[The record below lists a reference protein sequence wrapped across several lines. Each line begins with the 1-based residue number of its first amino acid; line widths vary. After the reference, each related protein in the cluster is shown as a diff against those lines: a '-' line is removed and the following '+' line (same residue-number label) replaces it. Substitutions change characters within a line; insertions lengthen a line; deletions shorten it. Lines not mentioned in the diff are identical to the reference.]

1 LADVRFADFIL
12 PIVRRRSLVF
22 GITGVAVVAAVV
34 IAFVWPQSWRAN
46 ATVLP
51 PERRMDNPLFVPG
64 GFEALGASL
73 RGVTLRHVATPT
85 DIFVAILESRSVR
98 DSLVQRFS
106 LRDVYGVETDAAA
119 IKRLQSN
126 TAITTTP
133 TGTIVVSAIAESP
146 QAAADLTN
154 AYLEELDRVNR
165 SLAQREASG
174 IREFIE
180 AELDDARV
188 RLTDAEER
196 MRAFQERYGA
206 IEITEQARAVIT
218 GAATLSAQILGAE
231 VELRVLRRTRDATHP
246 DVVQAKDYL
255 DELKQQ
261 LATIEG
267 VRDTTVVSV
276 GDAPGIESA
285 PTDGPSA
292 KPEVFPPLSKIPEL
306 GLHFGRLYRTVKTE
320 EAIVTLL
327 TEQYHRARIEERRSL
342 PTVRVLDAA
351 VPPEKRY
358 RPRRRIIVLIA
369 AFGALLLSVSISYAL
384 EIRDRIRRD
393 PVRYAGLHEIGRDLR
408 KGFKT

>member
-34 IAFVWPQSWRAN
+34 IALVWPQSWRAN

-119 IKRLQSN
+119 IKQLQSN
-126 TAITTTP
+126 TAITTSP

-165 SLAQREASG
+165 ALAQREASG

-196 MRAFQERYGA
+196 MRTFQEQYGA
-206 IEITEQARAVIT
+206 IEITEQARAVIA

-246 DVVQAKDYL
+246 DVVQ
-255 DELKQQ
+255 
-261 LATIEG
+261 
-267 VRDTTVVSV
+267 
-276 GDAPGIESA
+276 P
-285 PTDGPSA
+285 
-292 KPEVFPPLSKIPEL
+292 
-306 GLHFGRLYRTVKTE
+306 
-320 EAIVTLL
+320 
-327 TEQYHRARIEERRSL
+327 
-342 PTVRVLDAA
+342 
-351 VPPEKRY
+351 
-358 RPRRRIIVLIA
+358 
-369 AFGALLLSVSISYAL
+369 
-384 EIRDRIRRD
+384 
-393 PVRYAGLHEIGRDLR
+393 
-408 KGFKT
+408 